1 MKCKVIAA
9 VIIIC
14 CVAGCKK
21 TENPVSSGTNH
32 DPVILAFI
40 SMPDSVEPGKSSLV
54 EVFAADSDGD
64 NLTYEWESPGIIS
77 RSASQKGSQV
87 FYTPNSCCGE
97 PKIKV
102 TVKDNK
108 GGSKDTVITVWAK
121 GDY

>member
-1 MKCKVIAA
+1 MKYKAIAA

-14 CVAGCKK
+14 CAAGCKNK
-21 TENPVSSGTNH
+21 ENPVSPGINH
-32 DPVILAFI
+32 DPVIQAI
-40 SMPDSVEPGKSSLV
+40 TTIPDSVEEGKSCLI

-77 RSASQKGSQV
+77 RSGSQSGSQV
-87 FYTPNSCCGE
+87 FFTPNSCCGE

-108 GGSKDTVITVWAK
+108 GGSKDTVITVPAK
-121 GDY
+121 NE